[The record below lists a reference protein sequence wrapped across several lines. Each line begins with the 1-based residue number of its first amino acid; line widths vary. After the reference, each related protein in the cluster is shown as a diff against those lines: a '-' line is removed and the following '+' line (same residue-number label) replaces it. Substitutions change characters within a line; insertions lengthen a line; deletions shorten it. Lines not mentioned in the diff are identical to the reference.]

1 MNVGEVREQN
11 EPVASNIHKII
22 IERCLKQCSIA
33 QKAGYTPNMFNS
45 MIKGRRLI
53 KVADVVRIAEALG
66 VNESDLFRKEE

>member
-1 MNVGEVREQN
+1 
-11 EPVASNIHKII
+11 
-22 IERCLKQCSIA
+22 
-33 QKAGYTPNMFNS
+33 

>member
-1 MNVGEVREQN
+1 MNIEEVREQN

-33 QKAGYTPNMFNS
+33 QKAGYTPHMFNS

-53 KVADVVRIAEALG
+53 KIADVVRIAEALG